1 MEEEK
6 NLSDKKKR
14 GRPAKGNDNRV
25 TIRLSDE
32 QLDKL
37 AKIGRDYYLYAPAPE
52 GVVPSVSTSDVIRK
66 LIDEY
71 PAFQGGMMEYITD
84 TLIDVAHYLEVESKA
99 WRENGEDDAAHDCAR
114 DASALIQVA
123 YLINQKLN
131 YDDNRPDV
139 TKKMYEFSRHSKV
152 INRHCGIYWD
162 DFNKFT
168 VKKQERKFNS
178 RFIYNFVRRK

>member
-1 MEEEK
+1 MD
-6 NLSDKKKR
+6 NQILSDKKKR
-14 GRPAKGNDNRV
+14 GRPSKGNDNRI

-32 QLDKL
+32 QMDKL
-37 AKIGRDYYLYAPAPE
+37 AKIGKDYYLFAPASE
-52 GVVPSVSTSDVIRK
+52 GKTLFVSTSDVLRK

-71 PAFQGGMMEYITD
+71 PAFQGGMIEYITD
-84 TLIDVAHYLEVESKA
+84 TLSEVAHYLEVESKA

-139 TKKMYEFSRHSKV
+139 TKKMYEFSRDAKL
-152 INRHCGIYWD
+152 IDKRRGIYWD
-162 DFNKFT
+162 DFNRFT
-168 VKKQERKFNS
+168 VKKQERKFNP
-178 RFIYNFVRRK
+178 RFIYNFVRQK